1 MCWNAKVSLNTFL
14 FSIFAII
21 LAYINGYNPRLLIV
35 YFFFASVQLDE
46 FFLWKYL
53 KNNDMNQLFSRVLGA
68 NIFIQPFALTY
79 LISNPTTRNIYIG
92 MLAIYSFCALFT
104 FTSMNPKMENIT
116 VADNGHL
123 AWHWLVDYEWL
134 FPIYLFFYSA
144 LLVEKMYVMFALIVI
159 TFIFSFY
166 SYNNEKTF
174 GSMWCWTSNIIAVYI
189 VLKILFY
196 DNIPCKFF

>member
-1 MCWNAKVSLNTFL
+1 
-14 FSIFAII
+14 
-21 LAYINGYNPRLLIV
+21 
-35 YFFFASVQLDE
+35 
-46 FFLWKYL
+46 
-53 KNNDMNQLFSRVLGA
+53 MNQLFSRVLGA

-79 LISNPTTRNIYIG
+79 LISNPAIRNIYIG
-92 MLAIYSFCALFT
+92 MLAIYSLCALFT
-104 FTSMNPKMENIT
+104 FTSMNPKMKNIT

-123 AWHWLVDYEWL
+123 VWHWLVDYEWL

-166 SYNNEKTF
+166 SYNSEKTF

-196 DNIPCKFF
+196 DNIPCKFL